1 MHYKPGPDKPRN
13 LPGKALRDLLSEFGI
28 SGNDAADLAGYYL
41 GYSRQAIQA
50 MMSRTIRTNDYEL
63 LHQRLLMW
71 KMEMMIAEKR
81 SGPIREDG
89 KRHRYDNWRSRV
101 TRKRD
106 ENRELM
112 RRERAKDP
120 SYGRV
125 RKEKPAT
132 RSTLNR
138 ANSPKE

>member
-71 KMEMMIAEKR
+71 KMEMMIAENR

-89 KRHRYDNWRSRV
+89 KRHRLDDWRSIV

-106 ENRELM
+106 SNRELM

-125 RKEKPAT
+125 AKEKPAT

-138 ANSPKE
+138 ANNPKE